1 MVKKADRDLRS
12 ETLVGICK
20 RRSPD
25 SNRSQVEGPCGRRE
39 TIAGYGRLCCMRSTR
54 RGEPFVS
61 MSYQARQVGDV
72 TILDIAGRID
82 VGVDLAFGAGGE
94 TPLRE
99 VVREFARQ
107 GQKKIVLNLH
117 DVSYIDSSGIGEL

>member
-1 MVKKADRDLRS
+1 
-12 ETLVGICK
+12 
-20 RRSPD
+20 
-25 SNRSQVEGPCGRRE
+25 
-39 TIAGYGRLCCMRSTR
+39 
-54 RGEPFVS
+54 

-82 VGVDLAFGAGGE
+82 VGVDLAFGARGE

-117 DVSYIDSSGIGEL
+117 DVSYIDSSGIGELAVSVATLRNQGGDLIVVNPGGIVQKLLRMTRLDPLVIDIKSDETSALRAFAGK